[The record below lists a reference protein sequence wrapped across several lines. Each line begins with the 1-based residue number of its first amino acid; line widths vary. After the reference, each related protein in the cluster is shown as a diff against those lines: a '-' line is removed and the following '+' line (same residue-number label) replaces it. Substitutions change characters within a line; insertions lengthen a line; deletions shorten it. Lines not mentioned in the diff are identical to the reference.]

1 MSNFIELNSDNYS
14 NGLEMGRCWKKHLE
28 HRISRMREIQKDKS
42 ISDAVM
48 STRASDFGKILGK
61 VSAKWLD
68 ETKGIADGAKV
79 EYESILMLNCLPP
92 DFHAKKAENCTS
104 FISIG
109 EDKNY
114 LFKIRDERNNVQCFR
129 IVRMSG
135 RNLQFGHDIGNMG
148 TAHFFSSSPLAG
160 ANNTGSKTE
169 LVTDEPVLND
179 CHILRYLGENS
190 NSLEE
195 VLINLEKLFAA
206 KMVGGAGKNR
216 GSIFLFVDKES
227 GIVIECTSEDYSVQR
242 VTKGTVIISNN
253 FITPK
258 AVAWESAPPSENS
271 LTRRKRLTELMSKKN
286 GVFGVEDVFA
296 FSRDRENV
304 PDSLCNDDL
313 VHFWMTISAQLQI
326 IDREDPEKSLNYA
339 CCGNTRHSVY
349 LPFGT
354 KADKNFIPL
363 LDGSFYER
371 TNFAYRKLLCA
382 DRMGDAQEAFERIM
396 VENPEGTELFNRA
409 CDFLLSQNK

>member
-206 KMVGGAGKNR
+206 KMVGGAGRNR

-313 VHFWMTISAQLQI
+313 VHFWMTISAQLQV

-354 KADKNFIPL
+354 KADKSFIPL
-363 LDGSFYER
+363 LDGSFYEK
-371 TNFAYRKLLCA
+371 TDSAYRKFLCA
-382 DRMGDAQEAFERIM
+382 DRMVGEQEAFERVM
-396 VENPEGTELFNRA
+396 AGDPEGTELLNGA

>member
-1 MSNFIELNSDNYS
+1 MNKFIELNGDNYS
-14 NGLEMGRCWKKHLE
+14 NGLTMGRCWKKHLE
-28 HRISRMREIQKDKS
+28 RRISRMREIQEDKS

-48 STRASDFGKILGK
+48 TARTSDFGKLLGK
-61 VSAKWLD
+61 ISAKWLD

-109 EDKNY
+109 EDKNS

-129 IVRMSG
+129 IVSKSG
-135 RNLQFGHDIGNMG
+135 RNFQFGHDIGNLG
-148 TAHFFSSSPLAG
+148 AAHFFSSSPLAG

-169 LVTDEPVLND
+169 LVTDEPKLND

-195 VLINLEKLFAA
+195 VLINLEKLFAG

-242 VTKGTVIISNN
+242 VTKGTVIVSNN

-286 GVFGVEDVFA
+286 GVFCVEDIFA

-313 VHFWMTISAQLQI
+313 VHFWMTVSAQLQV
-326 IDREDPEKSLNYA
+326 IDRKNTQKSLNYV
-339 CCGNTRHSVY
+339 CCGNARHSVY
-349 LPFGT
+349 LPFGM

-363 LDGSFYER
+363 LDGSFYEK
-371 TNFAYRKLLCA
+371 TDSAYRRFLCS
-382 DRMGDAQEAFERIM
+382 DRMLAAQKAFEHVM
-396 VENPEGTELFNRA
+396 VENPDGTELFKGA

>member
-1 MSNFIELNSDNYS
+1 MNKFIKLNGDSYA
-14 NGLEMGRCWKKHLE
+14 NGLILGRCWKKHLE
-28 HRISRMREIQKDKS
+28 RRISKMREIQKDKG
-42 ISDAVM
+42 ISAGIM
-48 STRASDFGKILGK
+48 TARASDFEKLVGKI
-61 VSAKWLD
+61 SAKWLD
-68 ETKGIADGAKV
+68 ETRGIADGAKV

-135 RNLQFGHDIGNMG
+135 RNFQFGHDIGNMG

-190 NSLEE
+190 NTLDE
-195 VLINLEKLFAA
+195 VLVNLEKLFAA
-206 KMVGGAGKNR
+206 RAVGGAGKNR
-216 GSIFLFVDKES
+216 GSIFLFVDKDE
-227 GIVIECTSEDYSVQR
+227 GIVIECTSKDYSVQR
-242 VTKGTVIISNN
+242 VTKGTVIASNN
-253 FITPK
+253 FITSK
-258 AVAWESAPPSENS
+258 ALAWESAPPSENS
-271 LTRRKRLTELMSKKN
+271 LTRRKRLTEIMSKNN
-286 GVFGVEDVFA
+286 GVFDVEDIFA
-296 FSRDRENV
+296 FSRDRENA

-313 VHFWMTISAQLQI
+313 VHFWMTISAQLQVI
-326 IDREDPEKSLNYA
+326 NRAEPGKSLNYA

-349 LPFGT
+349 LPFGMHT
-354 KADKNFIPL
+354 EENFIPL

-371 TNFAYRKLLCA
+371 TDFAYRKFLCE
-382 DRMGDAQEAFERIM
+382 DLMLSMRESFERAM
-396 VENPEGTELFNRA
+396 LENPGRSDLFDRA
-409 CDFLLSQNK
+409 YEFLKSQGD